1 MPAPG
6 CTQLCKRPLLL
17 LIWLFQSSSAE
28 LSWNHFKMQ
37 ILTSLRFFLSC
48 FALDGVLGW
57 NVWDRQGGVKSK
69 SACSLLRQLWKI
81 CSSFGLRLTT
91 WSANI
96 LVSSHKPQL
105 HMCTR
110 TCVCVSVSET
120 SAVAARRDQLSRAD
134 GIVCGLV
141 FLHTF
146 LHLSPFP
153 RPVTP
158 LPTILTSCAGWSCV
172 SALPSVCFHFN
183 FTFIPLL
190 HPFPFLRSQPLW
202 FIYLFIFWFSCLKTW
217 HVAASVFL
225 PRATRM
231 INER

>member
-110 TCVCVSVSET
+110 TCVCVCVRNKCCCSQAWPAQS
-120 SAVAARRDQLSRAD
+120 SRWDCLWARFPSHLPPSLPFSPSSHSPPHHLDQLCWVKLCFR
-134 GIVCGLV
+134 V
-141 FLHTF
+141 TF
-146 LHLSPFP
+146 RLLSFQLYFHPSTTSLSFP
-153 RPVTP
+153 AITAS
-158 LPTILTSCAGWSCV
+158 L
-172 SALPSVCFHFN
+172 
-183 FTFIPLL
+183 
-190 HPFPFLRSQPLW
+190 
-202 FIYLFIFWFSCLKTW
+202 IYLFIFCFSCLKTW